1 MPFPQLHLPWPSY
14 LNQTFVLIHPNY
26 DHIALFISHVVM
38 ITVVF
43 ILPFS
48 FIFDLFLVSLPKL
61 NKMEVTV
68 ASMAMSS
75 FSVAQGLTTRQIRD
89 NYLLTECTS
98 EL

>member
-1 MPFPQLHLPWPSY
+1 MLVNCQNFVR
-14 LNQTFVLIHPNY
+14 TFFVFKYFVI
-26 DHIALFISHVVM
+26 
-38 ITVVF
+38 F

-48 FIFDLFLVSLPKL
+48 LIFDLSLVSLPKL